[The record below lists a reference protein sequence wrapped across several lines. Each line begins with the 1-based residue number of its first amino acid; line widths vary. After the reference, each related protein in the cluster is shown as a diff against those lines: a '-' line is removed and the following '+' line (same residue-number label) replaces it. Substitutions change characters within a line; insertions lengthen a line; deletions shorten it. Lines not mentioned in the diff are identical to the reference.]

1 MESFGDEFMQDNL
14 EAQLKRRR
22 FSQFI
27 AVAGLSCLN
36 INLGMNAQAS
46 IAKPEAGIEYT
57 VLAQAQSTGSSPKIE
72 VIEFFAYYCH
82 FCYGLEPT
90 LAEWVKKQGDK
101 INFKRIH
108 VLNPGVEAQQKL
120 FFALDAIGKADE
132 LHNQIFDAYHVQRNR
147 LMTDEQVRDF
157 INKTT
162 IDKAAFFSAYNSFT
176 VKTKQGRSQRVMADY
191 EVNSWPTLIVDGRFH
206 TSPSMAGKE
215 YGRPSEEQANQAL
228 LPVLD
233 WLIAKAQ
240 KDKAAAS
247 K

>member
-90 LAEWVKKQGDK
+90 LADWVKKQGDK

>member
-1 MESFGDEFMQDNL
+1 MQNSVD
-14 EAQLKRRR
+14 AQWKRRR

-27 AVAGLSCLN
+27 AVAGLGCLN
-36 INLGMNAQAS
+36 LNLGMNVQAS
-46 IAKPEAGIEYT
+46 IVKPEVGREYT
-57 VLAQAQSTGSSPKIE
+57 VLSEVQSTGSSSKIE

-108 VLNPGVEAQQKL
+108 VLNPGVETQQKL

-157 INKTT
+157 INKTS

-191 EVNSWPTLIVDGRFH
+191 EVSSWPTLIVDGRFH
-206 TSPSMAGKE
+206 TSPSMAGNE

-240 KDKAAAS
+240 KEKAGAG

>member
-1 MESFGDEFMQDNL
+1 MQDNL
-14 EAQLKRRR
+14 DAQLKRRR
-22 FSQFI
+22 LSQFI
-27 AVAGLSCLN
+27 AAAGLGYLN
-36 INLGMNAQAS
+36 LNLGINAQAS
-46 IAKPEAGIEYT
+46 IAKPEAGREYR
-57 VLAQAQSTGSSPKIE
+57 VLAQAQSTGSSSKIE

-120 FFALDAIGKADE
+120 FLALDALGKIDE

-157 INKTT
+157 ISKTT

-176 VKTKQGRSQRVMADY
+176 VRTKQSRSQYLMADY

-206 TSPSMAGKE
+206 TSPTMAGNE
-215 YGRPSEEQANQAL
+215 YGQPTEEQANQSL

-240 KDKAAAS
+240 KDKKALPS
-247 K
+247 NK

>member
-1 MESFGDEFMQDNL
+1 MQNNVD
-14 EAQLKRRR
+14 AQLKRRR
-22 FSQFI
+22 LSQFI
-27 AVAGLSCLN
+27 AAAGLGCLN
-36 INLGMNAQAS
+36 LNLGMNAQAS
-46 IAKPEAGIEYT
+46 IAKPEAGREYR
-57 VLAQAQSTGSSPKIE
+57 VLAQVQSTGSSPKIE

-120 FFALDAIGKADE
+120 FLALDALGKIDE
-132 LHNQIFDAYHVQRNR
+132 LHNQIFEAYHVQRNR

-157 INKTT
+157 INKTN

-176 VKTKQGRSQRVMADY
+176 VRTKQGRSQHLMAEY

-206 TSPSMAGKE
+206 TSPTMAGNE
-215 YGRPSEEQANQAL
+215 HGQPTEEQANQAL

-233 WLIAKAQ
+233 WLVAKAQ
-240 KDKAAAS
+240 KDKKALPSS

>member
-1 MESFGDEFMQDNL
+1 MQNNL
-14 EAQLKRRR
+14 DAQLTRRR

-27 AVAGLSCLN
+27 AASGFACLN
-36 INLGMNAQAS
+36 LGISKHVQAS
-46 IAKPEAGIEYT
+46 IVKPEAGREYKT
-57 VLAQAQSTGSSPKIE
+57 LAIAQSTGSSPKIE

-108 VLNPGVEAQQKL
+108 VLNPGVETQQKL
-120 FFALDAIGKADE
+120 FFALDALGKIDE
-132 LHNQIFDAYHVQRNR
+132 LHNQIFEAYHVQRNR

-157 INKTT
+157 ISKTT

-176 VKTKQGRSQRVMADY
+176 VKTKQSRSQHVMADY

-206 TSPSMAGKE
+206 TSPSMAGSE
-215 YGRPSEEQANQAL
+215 YGQPTEEQANQAL

-240 KDKAAAS
+240 KEKKAS
-247 K
+247 PSNK

>member
-1 MESFGDEFMQDNL
+1 MQNNVD
-14 EAQLKRRR
+14 AQLKRRR
-22 FSQFI
+22 LSQFI
-27 AVAGLSCLN
+27 AAAGLGCLN
-36 INLGMNAQAS
+36 LNLGMNAQAS
-46 IAKPEAGIEYT
+46 IAKPEAGREYR

-108 VLNPGVEAQQKL
+108 VLNPGVETQQKL
-120 FFALDAIGKADE
+120 FLALDALGKIDE
-132 LHNQIFDAYHVQRNR
+132 LHNQIFEAYHVQRNR

-157 INKTT
+157 INKTN

-176 VKTKQGRSQRVMADY
+176 VRTKQGRSQHLMAEY

-206 TSPSMAGKE
+206 TSPTMAGNE
-215 YGRPSEEQANQAL
+215 HGQPTEEQANQAL

-233 WLIAKAQ
+233 WLVATAQ
-240 KDKAAAS
+240 KDKKAS
-247 K
+247 SSSK